1 MAAIAPELERV
12 FIIRMAPKIITST
25 AKASRK
31 PMTVCNAT
39 APMLIF
45 HTATPMMAAK
55 THANGS
61 ALLAG
66 QLNATINTTVTM
78 IGMKAS
84 IAYIT
89 YTSLRFFIC
98 NIIESSELLSG

>member
-1 MAAIAPELERV
+1 
-12 FIIRMAPKIITST
+12 
-25 AKASRK
+25 
-31 PMTVCNAT
+31 MTVCNAT

-55 THANGS
+55 IHANGS